1 MVPETQVFYNSGQ
14 CVGFLGGL
22 KGVFDLE
29 QMMENGLNIKGADG
43 KVLTGNSKITDE
55 ISGFK
60 GMSNKGSGTKY
71 YPTLHFA
78 LLLMIV
84 LIIIGNVEMFK
95 AKKGAQK

>member
-1 MVPETQVFYNSGQ
+1 
-14 CVGFLGGL
+14 
-22 KGVFDLE
+22 
-29 QMMENGLNIKGADG
+29 
-43 KVLTGNSKITDE
+43 
-55 ISGFK
+55 
-60 GMSNKGSGTKY
+60 MSNKGSGTKY